1 MKEHEEN
8 NEGRVAF
15 FIFLLINSQMFIKTV
30 FDFNLE
36 YINLK
41 YDSSRDTF

>member
-15 FIFLLINSQMFIKTV
+15 FILLLINSQLFIKSV

-36 YINLK
+36 YMNLK
-41 YDSSRDTF
+41 YDSSRHSF